1 MTYTHRYK
9 NERAYVNIYDEFVI
23 SDRTGQ
29 YDSFLSTINK
39 VKKEYYDKKKALK
52 TESLDML

>member
-1 MTYTHRYK
+1 MTYTDRYK

-29 YDSFLSTINK
+29 YDSFLSTIKK